1 MTARFAGD
9 APEVVVTVA
18 DTGDG
23 LSPQAL
29 QRMFDRFWRDDDARD
44 RRTGGAGLG
53 LAIAQGLV
61 EHHGGR
67 IWAENRAGGGAS
79 VSFTLPRA
87 AL

>member
-1 MTARFAGD
+1 VA
-9 APEVVVTVA
+9 EVVVTVE
-18 DTGDG
+18 DTGNG

-29 QRMFDRFWRDDDARD
+29 QRMFDRFWRADGAR
-44 RRTGGAGLG
+44 RRDGGGAGLG

-79 VSFTLPRA
+79 ISFALPTTRVS
-87 AL
+87 